1 VIAIEA
7 AMGAARGPD
16 TETTMAI
23 IGTFTKSSDG
33 SSFVGTVKTVAL
45 NVKAKITPA
54 EKDNDKAP
62 DYRIY
67 ANTTELGAAWKRTS
81 NAGRDYLSVKLD
93 DPSFPAPIFA
103 SLVAVEGKDDF
114 ALIWSRRN
122 AD

>member
-1 VIAIEA
+1 
-7 AMGAARGPD
+7 
-16 TETTMAI
+16 MAI
-23 IGTFTKSSDG
+23 IGNFTKSSDD

-67 ANTTELGAAWKRTS
+67 ASTTEFGAAWKKIS